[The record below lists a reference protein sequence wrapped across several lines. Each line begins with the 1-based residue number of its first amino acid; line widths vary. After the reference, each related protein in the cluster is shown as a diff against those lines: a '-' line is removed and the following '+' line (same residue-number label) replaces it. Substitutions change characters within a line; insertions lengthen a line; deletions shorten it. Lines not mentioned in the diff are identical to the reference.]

1 MRIITYSDLH
11 LEFGSGWML
20 PSAANG
26 DVMILAGDIVT
37 LMDYAPL
44 DRKRSTNA
52 PVPRAES
59 MLRRRD
65 EQSYLPCAF
74 PRKHFVYVTGPQN
87 PLFDYLTPASPNE
100 STACHIAG
108 GSVCWRSEPNASARD
123 GCQSIAEYFGT
134 ARRKPYDHCAGTTVA
149 HEQRQFTVGGYTAEV
164 LALSSALP
172 T

>member
-1 MRIITYSDLH
+1 
-11 LEFGSGWML
+11 
-20 PSAANG
+20 
-26 DVMILAGDIVT
+26 
-37 LMDYAPL
+37 
-44 DRKRSTNA
+44 
-52 PVPRAES
+52 